1 MEQILNNER
10 TNSMNQEIIKET
22 LDSEGNQT
30 RFGKI
35 ASRVESTGTTFHS
48 ILTGVAALDDED
60 FGVNNYVSV
69 SGTNKDG
76 DIRITSRQSFAVRN
90 GEEITDVFSS
100 TQNLVI
106 SREDAKSLI
115 QQLASHL

>member
-1 MEQILNNER
+1 MEQTLNNER

-48 ILTGVAALDDED
+48 ILTGVAALDEED

-76 DIRITSRQSFAVRN
+76 DIRITSRQSFAVRD

-106 SREDAKSLI
+106 SREDAKRLI
-115 QQLASHL
+115 QQLVSHI